1 MCDRSPPRR
10 EEGVTDLALR
20 IDYRTV
26 APDAVAALA
35 GLNDYSSRCSIAP
48 GLRRLIEVRTS
59 QINGCAYCVQVHRRQ
74 ALGLGESE
82 ERLDAVGAWRESE
95 LFSDAERA
103 ALAWTEDVT
112 LIAESG
118 ASDGCYEA
126 LTACFTE
133 TEIVDLTF
141 IVLAMNAWN
150 RLAVSFRREAPP
162 SAKA

>member
-1 MCDRSPPRR
+1 M
-10 EEGVTDLALR
+10 ALR
-20 IDYRTV
+20 IEYRQV

-35 GLNDYSSRCSIAP
+35 KLNDYSAQCSIAP

-59 QINGCAYCVQVHRRQ
+59 QINGCSYCVHVHRRQ

-82 ERLDAVGAWRESE
+82 ERLDAIGAWRDSN
-95 LFSDAERA
+95 LFSHDERA

-112 LIAESG
+112 LIAENG
-118 ASDGCYEA
+118 APDERYEA
-126 LTACFTE
+126 LKACFTE

-141 IVLAMNAWN
+141 IVLSMNAWN
-150 RLAVSFRREAPP
+150 RLAVSFGREAPP